1 MRTFTD
7 TKGFCLLG
15 KLKTKQS
22 AFMALYSLNGGKLL
36 TKILKGATHSTSTG
50 QIKGN
55 IYVLEN
61 NSASYFLIFPKFKP
75 SYVWL
80 S

>member
-22 AFMALYSLNGGKLL
+22 ALMALYSLNGGKLL
-36 TKILKGATHSTSTG
+36 TKILKHATHSTSIG
-50 QIKGN
+50 QIRGD
-55 IYVLEN
+55 IYVLEK
-61 NSASYFLIFPKFKP
+61 NSAFHFLIFPKFIS
-75 SYVWL
+75 SYAWL
-80 S
+80 P

>member
-1 MRTFTD
+1 
-7 TKGFCLLG
+7 
-15 KLKTKQS
+15 
-22 AFMALYSLNGGKLL
+22 MALYSLNGGKLL